1 MKRVAFLGSLLLMA
15 CAGSKGGEP
24 TTGSNDVI
32 GGVDAKSASLNAIGA
47 LVYKDPATGQLQEL
61 CTGTLISKDAVLS
74 AKHCAVQF
82 TAAEAA
88 PDSGPQQI
96 VETRFIDQWEMFFAI
111 GFDSAQAR
119 LVKLSK
125 VDLCTDYDGGTAQL
139 GCDVSVYRTAEP
151 INDVTPLGVA
161 SAHPAADVVGQRFT
175 AVGYGI
181 QNETQTK
188 LGTRKAGSL
197 TVRATTGAYLPT
209 LYPTLDAFGTALT
222 KYEGAAF
229 VSNNADAISQIYAST
244 LKDGYEM
251 FAGGGENDAQI
262 CFGDSGGPLVQKVDG
277 KLVVVGVASTVGISG
292 AKLPCNVGAV
302 YATFGPV
309 AQDLIKSNLSDPCE
323 GVTEQGKCDGDVA
336 VRCTSADEGPRRLVK
351 NDCAALLGRCV
362 MPAADADAGSD
373 AGAPTVTCE

>member
-1 MKRVAFLGSLLLMA
+1 MA
-15 CAGSKGGEP
+15 CAGSKGADSGGP
-24 TTGSNDVI
+24 ATGSNDVI

-47 LVYKDPATGQLQEL
+47 LMYKDPATGQLQEL
-61 CTGTLISKDAVLS
+61 CTGTLISKDAILS

-82 TAAEAA
+82 TAAAVAADA
-88 PDSGPQQI
+88 PDSGPPQI

-119 LVKLSK
+119 LVKLSS
-125 VDLCTDYDGGTAQL
+125 VDLCTDYSGGAAQL

-151 INDVTPLGVA
+151 ITDVTPLAVA
-161 SAHPAADVVGQRFT
+161 SAHPAPDVVGQRFT
-175 AVGYGI
+175 AVGFGV

-188 LGTRKAGSL
+188 VGTRKAGSL
-197 TVRATTGAYLPT
+197 TVRATTGAYLT
-209 LYPTLDAFGTALT
+209 SLYPTLDAFGTAIT

-229 VSNNADAISQIYAST
+229 VSNNADAVSQIYAST

-251 FAGGGENDAQI
+251 FVGGGENDAQV

-292 AKLPCNVGAV
+292 AKLPCNMGAV

-309 AQDLIKSNLSDPCE
+309 AQDLIKSNLSDPCD
-323 GVTEQGKCDGDVA
+323 GVSVTGKCDGDVA

-351 NDCAALLGRCV
+351 NDCAAVLGRCV
-362 MPAADADAGSD
+362 MPSADADAGSD
-373 AGAPTVTCE
+373 AGAPTVSCE